1 MLVKCITWLKFFYFC
16 VFNSL
21 ECLLLLFWS
30 CSLFPFIT
38 YYYTTSFSFFSRC
51 FKVNF
56 SREFYLIHLH
66 TSYTESTTCKSDSFR
81 KEKRDENKKKQK
93 KLSDFHNDD
102 VLVLYDERLLYSKQI
117 GTCHAKN
124 VKKAVF
130 LQPLESSKKNFV
142 LIYILL
148 FLIACYHKM

>member
-1 MLVKCITWLKFFYFC
+1 M
-16 VFNSL
+16 
-21 ECLLLLFWS
+21 LLLLFWS

-102 VLVLYDERLLYSKQI
+102 VLVLYDERLFFQTNWYMRYMPYRKCRFSFKIRNVWRIIQVSTTVNEISIRNWKYSP
-117 GTCHAKN
+117 T
-124 VKKAVF
+124 KKY
-130 LQPLESSKKNFV
+130 N
-142 LIYILL
+142 
-148 FLIACYHKM
+148 MR

>member
-102 VLVLYDERLLYSKQI
+102 VLVLYDERLLFQTNCYMP
-117 GTCHAKN
+117 C
-124 VKKAVF
+124 KKCQKSCF
-130 LQPLESSKKNFV
+130 PSTSGKFEDEFYFN
-142 LIYILL
+142 
-148 FLIACYHKM
+148 